1 MLLVRLLLHRVCC
14 PVWLLRRRHNVL
26 EDSAV
31 DILFVHTIPEAVFLS
46 SHTDM
51 ARGRLSGNCFTARRL
66 RH

>member
-1 MLLVRLLLHRVCC
+1 M
-14 PVWLLRRRHNVL
+14 L

-51 ARGRLSGNCFTARRL
+51 ERGRLSGNCFTARRL